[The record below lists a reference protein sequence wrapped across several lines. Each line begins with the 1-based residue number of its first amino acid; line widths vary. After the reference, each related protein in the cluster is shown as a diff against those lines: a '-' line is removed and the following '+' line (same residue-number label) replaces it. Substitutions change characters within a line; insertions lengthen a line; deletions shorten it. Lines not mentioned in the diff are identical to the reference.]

1 MSRMISRLFLSTLDY
16 LLQSRVGKGSDEDRA
31 LAAIERAIGAYEAVR
46 WPTGKIA
53 GGKGDTKFT
62 TEDLTEEDRALLM
75 CNAIEII

>member
-46 WPTGKIA
+46 WPIGKIF
-53 GGKGDTKFT
+53 GGKG
-62 TEDLTEEDRALLM
+62 
-75 CNAIEII
+75 